1 MLSHWATAAWAIVG
15 AIASEMFFCVTS
27 PCAATAV
34 ESVVVRAR
42 PARVLAIGD
51 MHNSLKFPDTRTY
64 PVRYGLFQ
72 DGGYH
77 FFSL

>member
-15 AIASEMFFCVTS
+15 AIASEMFFLRDQPLRGNRCRKRGCQS
-27 PCAATAV
+27 QA
-34 ESVVVRAR
+34 
-42 PARVLAIGD
+42 ARVLAIGD